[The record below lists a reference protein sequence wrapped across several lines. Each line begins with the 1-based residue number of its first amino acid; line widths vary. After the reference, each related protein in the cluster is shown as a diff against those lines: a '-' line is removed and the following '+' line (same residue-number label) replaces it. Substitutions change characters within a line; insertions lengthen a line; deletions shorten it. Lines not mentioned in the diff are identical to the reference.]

1 MLVYTAEILQFLVYR
16 FDMWVVDAYHGAAEL
31 GTYALAVTL
40 AQLVWLVPVAIARVL
55 FPYSAMP
62 AAQGAAHTAVR
73 AARVALLV
81 SAVCGVAGWVLSVY
95 LVVPIFGDGFDGAP
109 QLIGILLLGIV
120 PFSIAKVLGNYLA
133 AVNAM
138 KLNLVASALGLG
150 LAIPL
155 NLALVP
161 ALGAVG
167 AAWATAASYALIT
180 IVLVVLF
187 ARHTGTSLKL
197 LFVRS

>member
-1 MLVYTAEILQFLVYR
+1 M
-16 FDMWVVDAYHGAAEL
+16 
-31 GTYALAVTL
+31 
-40 AQLVWLVPVAIARVL
+40 
-55 FPYSAMP
+55 
-62 AAQGAAHTAVR
+62 
-73 AARVALLV
+73 
-81 SAVCGVAGWVLSVY
+81 
-95 LVVPIFGDGFDGAP
+95 
-109 QLIGILLLGIV
+109 
-120 PFSIAKVLGNYLA
+120 LGNYLA